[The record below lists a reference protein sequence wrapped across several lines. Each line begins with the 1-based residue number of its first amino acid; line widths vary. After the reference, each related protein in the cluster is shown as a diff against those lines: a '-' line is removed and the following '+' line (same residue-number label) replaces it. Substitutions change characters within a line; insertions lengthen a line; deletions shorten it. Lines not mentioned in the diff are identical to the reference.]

1 MTVCEFIKSDF
12 LQFGIELSQHEMN
25 ALMIDNGIDINTE
38 YDTKIAKKAIV
49 GYIPKLLLRPDISEG
64 GMSLKYNLQ
73 SIQSYYGILCAEL
86 GIENKLIER
95 PKVKNRSNVW

>member
-1 MTVCEFIKSDF
+1 MTICEFIKSDF
-12 LQFGIELSQHEMN
+12 SQFGIELSEHEMI

-38 YDTKIAKKAIV
+38 YNPTIAKKVIV

-73 SIQSYYGILCAEL
+73 SIQSYYGLLCAEL
-86 GIENKLIER
+86 GVENKLIEK
-95 PKVKNRSNVW
+95 PKVKNRSNLW